1 MVFWSPQC
9 GPAVEKMPA
18 VQEPANRLARLDM
31 PLVAIVT
38 DAESRTPELD
48 SLIKAQKLSAEVVV
62 KTGERVSG
70 E

>member
-1 MVFWSPQC
+1 
-9 GPAVEKMPA
+9 MPA